1 MGTVIDKAVSWAL
14 KIANDDSHQYS
25 QAVRWGPSYDCSSFV
40 ISAFEQAGAPVKK
53 KGANT
58 THNMKSAF
66 LECGFEDVTSSIT
79 LSSGKGLKKGDVLL
93 NIQRHAALVRDN
105 NGGIVHGSS
114 PANGICI
121 RTYYNYP
128 WDCVLRY
135 TAGGDSSA
143 EKVTYFTDTNEVR
156 KIHPTIF
163 ELEKMMPQGEL
174 AVYVGMRNITKSI
187 GPISWSN
194 SDAELATS
202 ISFSTAVSDAQFTS
216 LYIPKRGE
224 ILRLY
229 LKDEVFRGIIISD
242 SGDNRHSMTYTAV
255 DIGWYLNKNKD
266 TYQFTDITADAAIRK
281 ILGDLGI
288 PIIYFSANERL
299 QIRISG
305 VYIDKAISEV
315 IKDILVKIGGKWN
328 FDFVP
333 AGFRLYAAG
342 ELLSEPLMQLSEN
355 TAPFDAMLRR
365 GPESISHSNENLI
378 NAVKVVSDER
388 VLLRASNDESY
399 ATFGMLQDVVK
410 IDPEKENATEVAE
423 AKLKELCKTEGAR
436 SFPLNV
442 RLVDY
447 TRAGE
452 VIPIEGS
459 LWYITEA
466 SHEIRSGRHSLTL
479 SVEEFSA

>member
-1 MGTVIDKAVSWAL
+1 M
-14 KIANDDSHQYS
+14 
-25 QAVRWGPSYDCSSFV
+25 C
-40 ISAFEQAGAPVKK
+40 
-53 KGANT
+53 
-58 THNMKSAF
+58 
-66 LECGFEDVTSSIT
+66 
-79 LSSGKGLKKGDVLL
+79 
-93 NIQRHAALVRDN
+93 
-105 NGGIVHGSS
+105 
-114 PANGICI
+114 
-121 RTYYNYP
+121 
-128 WDCVLRY
+128 

-143 EKVTYFTDTNEVR
+143 EKVTYFTDTNEAR

-163 ELEKMMPQGEL
+163 ELEEMVPQDAL
-174 AVYVGMRNITKSI
+174 AVYVGMRNITKSV

-202 ISFSTAVSDAQFTS
+202 ISFSTAVSDAQFTN

-224 ILRLY
+224 IVRLY
-229 LKDEVFRGIIISD
+229 LKDEVFRGIIISE
-242 SGDNRHSMTYTAV
+242 SSDNRYSASYTAV

-266 TYQFTDITADAAIRK
+266 TYQFKDITADAAIRK

-288 PIIYFSANERL
+288 PIVYFSANERL
-299 QIRISG
+299 QTRISG
-305 VYIDKAISEV
+305 VYTDKAISEV
-315 IKDILVKIGGKWN
+315 IKDILAKIGGKWN

-333 AGFRLYAAG
+333 AGFRLYYAG
-342 ELLSEPLMQLSEN
+342 EFRALPLMQLSEN
-355 TAPFDAMLRR
+355 TAPFDALLRR
-365 GPESISHSNENLI
+365 GPESTSHSNENLR

-388 VLLRASNDESY
+388 VLLRGSNDESY

-423 AKLKELCKTEGAR
+423 AKLKELCKTESAR

-466 SHEIRSGRHSLTL
+466 SHEIKAGRHSLTL
-479 SVEEFSA
+479 SVEGFSE

>member
-1 MGTVIDKAVSWAL
+1 MGSVIDKAVSWAVS
-14 KIANDDSHQYS
+14 IANDDSHKYS
-25 QAVRWGPSYDCSSFV
+25 QSVRWGPSYDCSSFV
-40 ISAFEQAGAPVKK
+40 ISAFEQAGVGAKK

-58 THNMKSAF
+58 TQNMKSAF
-66 LECGFEDVTSSIT
+66 LQCGFKDVTSSIT

-93 NIQRHAALVRDN
+93 NIQRHTALVRDN
-105 NGGIVHGSS
+105 NGGIVHASS

-121 RTYYNYP
+121 RAYYNHP

-135 TAGGDSSA
+135 TADGDSSS
-143 EKVTYFTDTNEVR
+143 EKVTYFTDTNEVK

-174 AVYVGMRNITKSI
+174 SVYVGMRNITKSV

-216 LYIPKRGE
+216 LYTPRQGE
-224 ILRLY
+224 IVRLY
-229 LKDEVFRGIIISD
+229 LKDEVFRGIIISEPSSD
-242 SGDNRHSMTYTAV
+242 RHSASYTAV

-288 PIIYFSANERL
+288 PIAYFSESERL
-299 QIRISG
+299 QTRISG
-305 VYIDKAISEV
+305 VYTDKAISEI
-315 IKDILVKIGGKWN
+315 IKDILEKIGGKWN

-333 AGFRLYAAG
+333 SGFRLYSAG
-342 ELLSEPLMQLSEN
+342 ELRAAPLMQLSEN
-355 TAPFDAMLRR
+355 TAPFDALLRR
-365 GPESISHSNENLI
+365 GPESTSRSNENLR
-378 NAVKVVSDER
+378 NAVKIVSDER
-388 VLLRASNDESY
+388 VLLRASNEESY
-399 ATFGMLQDVVK
+399 ATFGMLQDVIK
-410 IDPEKENATEVAE
+410 IDPEKENAAEVAE
-423 AKLKELCKTEGAR
+423 AKLNELCRTESTR

-442 RLVDY
+442 CLDNY

-452 VIPIEGS
+452 VVSIDGS

-466 SHEIRSGRHSLTL
+466 SHEIKAGRHTLNL
-479 SVEEFSA
+479 SVEEFVA